1 MSILSHKLQYRQ
13 SFRVKGVAPKQAYWI
28 IFAKYIDQLK
38 KKQCMRRTVG
48 NALMDQMGYANNR
61 PMAGLSK

>member
-1 MSILSHKLQYRQ
+1 M
-13 SFRVKGVAPKQAYWI
+13 KGVAPRQAYWI
-28 IFAKYIDQLK
+28 IFATYIDQLK
-38 KKQCMRRTVG
+38 KKTMHEKNCR